1 VNMFLAITAVIT
13 AITSAPTSNATFF
26 TSMAYSPPL
35 EGSP

>member
-1 VNMFLAITAVIT
+1 VNMFLAITAVMT
-13 AITSAPTSNATFF
+13 AMTSAPMSRASFF